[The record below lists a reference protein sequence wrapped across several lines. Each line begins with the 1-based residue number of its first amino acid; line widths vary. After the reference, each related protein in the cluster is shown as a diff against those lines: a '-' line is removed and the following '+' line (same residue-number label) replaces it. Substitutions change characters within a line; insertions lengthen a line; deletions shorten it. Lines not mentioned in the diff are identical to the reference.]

1 MYPAAPHAPG
11 YARPYLHTSIL
22 SRCCITFKTDVQENL
37 ETLLTYTDGTEHGNM
52 AEEHQKELNT
62 RSSTVTPWWW
72 GFKTLVKVCAGE
84 GWRSG
89 GQRAVVDAAQL
100 SRWNGTAVHI

>member
-1 MYPAAPHAPG
+1 M
-11 YARPYLHTSIL
+11 
-22 SRCCITFKTDVQENL
+22 QENL

-72 GFKTLVKVCAGE
+72 GFKTLVKVRAGE
-84 GWRSG
+84 GREGGFKTLIRVHSG
-89 GQRAVVDAAQL
+89 GRMEV
-100 SRWNGTAVHI
+100 RRTAG

>member
-1 MYPAAPHAPG
+1 M
-11 YARPYLHTSIL
+11 
-22 SRCCITFKTDVQENL
+22 QENL